1 MNRVFRALIANDL
14 RLFFSDK
21 RALVATIFV
30 PILLASFFAMIFGG
44 GGDAKKATIAVLVAD
59 ADQSNVSR
67 KIIEGLRT
75 EGSFTLTPTSE
86 EAARAA
92 VGRGKASVALVIPK
106 DFGKQSASAMFNP
119 IAPRPKLTF
128 LYDPAHNAD
137 LQMARGL
144 MTQQVMQVVSQEAF
158 SNPEVSGIGDALKLA
173 EADTSRDPQEKSA
186 LTELLRSV
194 QKWQNRPPKAAESR
208 DFSPGMGMSNPC
220 EMESEAVVAKNSNEP
235 KDASGGKAGATHV
248 FIGMGVQ
255 GLLFFA
261 IDFAIGMVR
270 DRRLG
275 LWKRLRAAPISRLM
289 LLGSRWIS
297 STLIGLVVLSAVLAF
312 GAMLYGI
319 RVSGSVVGFLLLAVA
334 SSLMVAAFGMLIA
347 ALGRTEGQ
355 CRAFAVPAVLTMS
368 FLGGAWIPTFMMPA
382 WVQPISQ
389 FLPTRWAVDGFDLVT
404 WRGLGL
410 VDMLPSLGVVLIF
423 AFVFAGFAL
432 ARFRWED

>member
-1 MNRVFRALIANDL
+1 MNAVFRTLVGNDL

-21 RALVATIFV
+21 RAMIATIFI
-30 PILLASFFAMIFGG
+30 PIMLASFFAMIFGG
-44 GGDAKKATIAVLVAD
+44 GGSGKKAAITVLVAD
-59 ADQSNVSR
+59 NDQSPVSQ
-67 KIIEGLRT
+67 KIIAGLKT
-75 EGSFTLTPTSE
+75 DESFKVSAASE
-86 EAARAA
+86 AQAREA
-92 VGRGKASVALVIPK
+92 VGKGKVSVALVISK
-106 DFGKQSASAMFNP
+106 DFGTQSASALFNP
-119 IAPRPKLTF
+119 AAPRPKLTF

-158 SNPEVSGIGDALKLA
+158 GGAGDA
-173 EADTSRDPQEKSA
+173 
-186 LTELLRSV
+186 
-194 QKWQNRPPKAAESR
+194 
-208 DFSPGMGMSNPC
+208 GGGMSAPC
-220 EMESEAVVAKNSNEP
+220 EMESEAMVAKSANEP
-235 KDASGGKAGATHV
+235 TDASGGKAGATHV

-275 LWKRLRAAPISRLM
+275 LWKRLRAAPLSRL
-289 LLGSRWIS
+289 LILGSRWIS
-297 STLIGLVVLSAVLAF
+297 SSIIGLVVLSAVLTF
-312 GAMLYGI
+312 GALFYEI
-319 RVSGSVVGFLLLAVA
+319 RINGSVIGFVLLAVA

-382 WVQPISQ
+382 WIQPVSLI
-389 FLPTRWAVDGFDLVT
+389 LPTRWAVDGFDLVT

-410 VDMLPSLGVVLIF
+410 VEVLPSLGIVLGF
-423 AFVFAGFAL
+423 AVAFAGFAL

>member
-1 MNRVFRALIANDL
+1 MSRVFRALVANDL

-21 RALVATIFV
+21 RAMIATIFI
-30 PILLASFFAMIFGG
+30 PIMLASFFAMIFGG
-44 GGDAKKATIAVLVAD
+44 GGDSKKARVAVLVAD
-59 ADQSNVSR
+59 NDQSKVSQ
-67 KIIEGLRT
+67 KILDGLKGD
-75 EGSFTLTPTSE
+75 ESFTVTMATES
-86 EAARAA
+86 AARVA
-92 VGRGKASVALVIPK
+92 VGKGKVSVALVIPEG
-106 DFGKQSASAMFNP
+106 FGKQSASAMFNP
-119 IAPRPKLTF
+119 MATRPTLTF
-128 LYDPAHNAD
+128 LYDPAHNND

-158 SNPEVSGIGDALKLA
+158 FPGDGA
-173 EADTSRDPQEKSA
+173 
-186 LTELLRSV
+186 
-194 QKWQNRPPKAAESR
+194 
-208 DFSPGMGMSNPC
+208 SPGMGMSSPC
-220 EMESEAVVAKNSNEP
+220 EMESEAVVAKNPNAP
-235 KDASGGKAGATHV
+235 QDASGGKAGATHV

-275 LWKRLRAAPISRLM
+275 LWKRLRAAPLSRLM
-289 LLGSRWIS
+289 LLGSRWIA
-297 STLIGLVVLSAVLAF
+297 STIIGLVVLSAVLAF
-312 GAMLYGI
+312 GALLYGI
-319 RVSGSVVGFLLLAVA
+319 QVNGSVLGFVLLAVA
-334 SSLMVAAFGMLIA
+334 SSLMVAAFGLLIA

-389 FLPTRWAVDGFDLVT
+389 ALPTRWAVDGFDLVT

-410 VDMLPSLGVVLIF
+410 VEALPALGMVMGF
-423 AFVFAGFAL
+423 AIGFAAIAL

>member
-1 MNRVFRALIANDL
+1 MNRVFRALVANDL

-21 RALVATIFV
+21 RALVATMFV
-30 PILLASFFAMIFGG
+30 PIMLASFFAMIFGG
-44 GGDAKKATIAVLVAD
+44 GDNSKKATIAVLVAD
-59 ADQSNVSR
+59 ADQSKVSR

-92 VGRGKASVALVIPK
+92 VRIGKASVALVIPK

-119 IAPRPKLTF
+119 MAPRPKLTF

-158 SNPEVSGIGDALKLA
+158 PNPEV
-173 EADTSRDPQEKSA
+173 T
-186 LTELLRSV
+186 
-194 QKWQNRPPKAAESR
+194 
-208 DFSPGMGMSNPC
+208 GMGLSNPC
-220 EMESEAVVAKNSNEP
+220 EMESEAVVAKKPNEP
-235 KDASGGKAGATHV
+235 KDASGGKASATHV

-319 RVSGSVVGFLLLAVA
+319 RVNGSTVGFLLLAVA
-334 SSLMVAAFGMLIA
+334 SSLMVAAFGLLIA

-382 WVQPISQ
+382 WVKPISQ

-410 VDMLPSLGVVLIF
+410 VETLPSLGVVLLF
-423 AFVFAGFAL
+423 ALIFAGFAL

>member
-1 MNRVFRALIANDL
+1 MSAVFRTLVGNDL

-21 RALVATIFV
+21 RAMIATIFI
-30 PILLASFFAMIFGG
+30 PIMLASFFAMIFGG
-44 GGDAKKATIAVLVAD
+44 GGSSKKATIAVLVAD
-59 ADQSNVSR
+59 NDQSPVSQ
-67 KIIEGLRT
+67 KIIAGLKT
-75 EGSFTLTPTSE
+75 DESFQVSAASE
-86 EAARAA
+86 AQAREA
-92 VGRGKASVALVIPK
+92 VGKGKVSVALVIPK
-106 DFGKQSASAMFNP
+106 DFGMQSSSAMFNP

-128 LYDPAHNAD
+128 LYDPAHTAD
-137 LQMARGL
+137 LQMAQGL
-144 MTQQVMQVVSQEAF
+144 MTQQVMQVVSKEAF
-158 SNPEVSGIGDALKLA
+158 SGSNNSIGDALEMA
-173 EADTSRDPQEKSA
+173 ESDTSRDPKEKAA
-186 LTELLRSV
+186 LTDLLRSV
-194 QKWQNRPPKAAESR
+194 QKWQGSQGTQTANS
-208 DFSPGMGMSNPC
+208 GMGMSSPC
-220 EMESEAVVAKNSNEP
+220 EMESEAVVAKSANEP

-275 LWKRLRAAPISRLM
+275 LWKRLRAAPLSRL
-289 LLGSRWIS
+289 LILGSRWIS
-297 STLIGLVVLSAVLAF
+297 SAIIGLVVLSAVLAF
-312 GAMLYGI
+312 GAVLYGI
-319 RVSGSVVGFLLLAVA
+319 RVNGSVTGFVLLAVA

-382 WVQPISQ
+382 WIQPLSQ
-389 FLPTRWAVDGFDLVT
+389 LLPTRWAVDGFDLVT

-410 VDMLPSLGVVLIF
+410 VEVLPSLGIVLGF
-423 AFVFAGFAL
+423 AIAFAGFAL

>member
-1 MNRVFRALIANDL
+1 MNRVFRALVANDL
-14 RLFFSDK
+14 HLFFSDK
-21 RALVATIFV
+21 RAMIATIFV
-30 PILLASFFAMIFGG
+30 PIMLASFFAMIFGNS
-44 GGDAKKATIAVLVAD
+44 GGDGKKAQIAVLVAD
-59 ADQSNVSR
+59 NDQSPVSK
-67 KIIEGLRT
+67 KIIEGLKA
-75 EGSFTLTPTSE
+75 EGSFTVTLTGESK
-86 EAARAA
+86 AREA
-92 VGRGKASVALVIPK
+92 VGKGKVSVALVIPK
-106 DFGKQSASAMFNP
+106 DFATLSGSALFNP
-119 IAPRPKLTF
+119 IAPRPTLTF

-158 SNPEVSGIGDALKLA
+158 ASPNSSGIDGALKMA
-173 EADTSRDPQEKSA
+173 EADTSRDPEEKA
-186 LTELLRSV
+186 TLANLLRSV
-194 QKWQNRPPKAAESR
+194 QQWQKRPSAGASS
-208 DFSPGMGMSNPC
+208 SPGMGMTNPC
-220 EMESEAVVAKNSNEP
+220 EMVSEAVVGQSADKM

-261 IDFAIGMVR
+261 IDLAIGMVR

-275 LWKRLRAAPISRLM
+275 LWKRLRAAPLSRLQ

-297 STLIGLVVLSAVLAF
+297 SAIIGLVVLSAVLAF
-312 GAMLYGI
+312 GAVLYGI

-334 SSLMVAAFGMLIA
+334 SSLMVASFGLLIA
-347 ALGRTEGQ
+347 ALGRTEAQ

-389 FLPTRWAVDGFDLVT
+389 MLPTRWAVDGFDLVT

-410 VDMLPSLGVVLIF
+410 TEVLPALGVVMAF
-423 AFVFAGFAL
+423 AVGFATIAL

>member
-1 MNRVFRALIANDL
+1 MNRVFRALVANDL

-21 RALVATIFV
+21 RAMIATIFV
-30 PILLASFFAMIFGG
+30 PIMLASFFAMVFGNSG
-44 GGDAKKATIAVLVAD
+44 GEGKKAQIAVLVAD
-59 ADQSNVSR
+59 NDQSAVSQ
-67 KIIEGLRT
+67 KIIDGLKA
-75 EGSFTLTPTSE
+75 EGSFKVSSAR
-86 EAARAA
+86 EAQAREA
-92 VGRGKASVALVIPK
+92 VGKGKISVALVIPK
-106 DFGKQSASAMFNP
+106 DFGTLSASAMFNP
-119 IAPRPKLTF
+119 MATRPTLTF

-144 MTQQVMQVVSQEAF
+144 MTQQVMQVVSQEALSG
-158 SNPEVSGIGDALKLA
+158 SNNNIGDALKMA
-173 EADTSRDPQEKSA
+173 ESDTSRDPKEKSA
-186 LTELLRSV
+186 LTDLLKSV
-194 QKWQNRPPKAAESR
+194 QRWQGSQPQGGSAT
-208 DFSPGMGMSNPC
+208 PGMGMSSPC
-220 EMESEAVVAKNSNEP
+220 EMVSEAVVAKNSTEP
-235 KDASGGKAGATHV
+235 QDATGGKAGATHV

-275 LWKRLRAAPISRLM
+275 LWKRLRAAPLSRLM

-297 STLIGLVVLSAVLAF
+297 SAIIGLVVLSSVLVF
-312 GAMLYGI
+312 GAILYGI
-319 RVSGSVVGFLLLAVA
+319 RVSGSVVGFLLLTMA
-334 SSLMVAAFGMLIA
+334 SSLMVASFGLLIA

-382 WVQPISQ
+382 WVQPLSLI
-389 FLPTRWAVDGFDLVT
+389 LPTRWAVDGFDLVT

-410 VDMLPSLGVVLIF
+410 IETLPALGVVMAF
-423 AFVFAGFAL
+423 AVGFAAIAL

>member
-1 MNRVFRALIANDL
+1 MNRVFRALVANDL

-30 PILLASFFAMIFGG
+30 PILIASFFAMIFGG
-44 GGDAKKATIAVLVAD
+44 GSDAKKATIAVLVAD
-59 ADQSNVSR
+59 ADQSKVSR
-67 KIIEGLRT
+67 KIIEGLRI
-75 EGSFTLTPTSE
+75 EGSFTLTPASE

-119 IAPRPKLTF
+119 LAPRPKLTF

-186 LTELLRSV
+186 LTEMLRSV
-194 QKWQNRPPKAAESR
+194 QKWQSRPPKAAESA
-208 DFSPGMGMSNPC
+208 DSSPGMGMSNPC
-220 EMESEAVVAKNSNEP
+220 EMESEAVVAKKPNEP

-297 STLIGLVVLSAVLAF
+297 STLIGLVVLCAVLAF

-319 RVSGSVVGFLLLAVA
+319 RVNGSTVGFLLLAVA
-334 SSLMVAAFGMLIA
+334 SSLMVAAFGLLIA

-389 FLPTRWAVDGFDLVT
+389 LLPTRWAVDGFDLVT

-410 VDMLPSLGVVLIF
+410 VDTLPSLGVVLLF
-423 AFVFAGFAL
+423 AFIFAGFAL
-432 ARFRWED
+432 TRFRWEE